1 MALRAERDVA
11 GSWTVEHLM
20 KEIKVSC
27 LVTDP
32 LNSKRIY
39 AGTQGDGTFVSKD
52 AGATWERGGLKDV
65 PIKSLEVSDDQP
77 GVIYPGGKSVSLLSR
92 RIWER

>member
-11 GSWTVEHLM
+11 GSWTDEHLM
-20 KEIKVSC
+20 KEMKVSC

-39 AGTQGDGTFVSKD
+39 AGTPGDGILVSKD
-52 AGATWERGGLKDV
+52 AGETWERGGFKDV
-65 PIKSLEVSDDQP
+65 PIKFQLVSADQP
-77 GVIYPGGKSVSLLSR
+77 GVIYSVG
-92 RIWER
+92 